1 MMPHDTPCLRHR
13 RRSRTIFVIRVKD
26 TQSSPYE
33 LPATLTRAR
42 TTNGRGWK
50 SKPTMCDTGNLARAS
65 HFVYEAIKSRQ
76 LGLRRFD
83 FRSPDGSVAFVGF
96 IIDVLYLGAA

>member
-1 MMPHDTPCLRHR
+1 MCRVSAIDADRARFLSSV
-13 RRSRTIFVIRVKD
+13 SRTRKVRLAN
-26 TQSSPYE
+26 TRS
-33 LPATLTRAR
+33 ATLTRAR

-83 FRSPDGSVAFVGF
+83 FRSPDGLVAFVGF
-96 IIDVLYLGAA
+96 IIGVLYLGAT